1 MKKIGSSIFPLAGE
15 TLVGNLPGMEGEG
28 QPHGVLGMEEE
39 DGLEG
44 GVVVVELEF
53 YLVDVVLEVVGEHT
67 LQHLFLLFGR
77 ELGVVQQL
85 LEHPQKDINYT
96 PTTHPPK
103 NYSLHH
109 IQEQPQ
115 ICSF

>member
-15 TLVGNLPGMEGEG
+15 TLVGNLPGVEGEG
-28 QPHGVLGMEEE
+28 QPHCILGMEEE

-44 GVVVVELEF
+44 RVVVVELEF
-53 YLVDVVLEVVGEHT
+53 DLVDVVLEVVGEHT
-67 LQHLFLLFGR
+67 LQHLFLLCGR